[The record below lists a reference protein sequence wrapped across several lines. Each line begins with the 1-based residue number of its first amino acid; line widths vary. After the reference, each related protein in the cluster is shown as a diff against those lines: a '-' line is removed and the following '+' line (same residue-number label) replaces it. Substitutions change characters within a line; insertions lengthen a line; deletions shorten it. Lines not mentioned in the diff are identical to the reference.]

1 MQTALV
7 IALSLHVLSSV
18 FWAGS
23 SFALARTG
31 GAGGEQLVF
40 PQLGAATI
48 AILTG
53 GYLGH
58 LVHAGSFGT
67 TEQVLAAG
75 VGLRADGRWDSSC
88 NWGARG
94 FHLAPRHGRSRWCSI
109 AHRDRTTRRGR
120 TARHHC
126 ALHGCR
132 ALHLRDLRR
141 LLP

>member
-1 MQTALV
+1 MHTALV

-23 SFALARTG
+23 SFALARIG
-31 GAGGEQLVF
+31 GVGGEQLVF

-67 TEQVLAAG
+67 TEQVLAVGAVCALIAAG
-75 VGLRADGRWDSSC
+75 VQAAIGSPC
-88 NWGARG
+88 ARG
-94 FHLAPRHGRSRWCSI
+94 LASWRRQSGGSAFTYRRGSTRGGGPARHRRALHGRS
-109 AHRDRTTRRGR
+109 
-120 TARHHC
+120 
-126 ALHGCR
+126 
-132 ALHLRDLRR
+132 ALHLKDA
-141 LLP
+141 

>member
-31 GAGGEQLVF
+31 GVGGEQLVF

-58 LVHAGSFGT
+58 LAHSGRFGT

-75 VGLRADGRWDSSC
+75 AVCALIAVGVQAAIGPRALMALRR
-88 NWGARG
+88 GAG
-94 FHLAPRHGRSRWCSI
+94 NPEDLRSRI
-109 AHRDRTTRRGR
+109 AAAQRAAAALLGVAALCMGA
-120 TARHHC
+120 ARYI
-126 ALHGCR
+126 
-132 ALHLRDLRR
+132 
-141 LLP
+141 

>member
-23 SFALARTG
+23 SFALARIG
-31 GAGGEQLVF
+31 GVGGEQLVF

-58 LVHAGSFGT
+58 LVHSHSFGK
-67 TEQVLAAG
+67 TEQVLAVGAVCALLAAG
-75 VGLRADGRWDSSC
+75 IQAVIGPRALVALRRGTGKPEDLRARIAAVQRAAAGLLGIAALC
-88 NWGARG
+88 MGA
-94 FHLAPRHGRSRWCSI
+94 
-109 AHRDRTTRRGR
+109 
-120 TARHHC
+120 ARYI
-126 ALHGCR
+126 
-132 ALHLRDLRR
+132 
-141 LLP
+141 

>member
-23 SFALARTG
+23 SFTLARTG
-31 GAGGEQLVF
+31 GAGGEHLVF

-58 LVHAGSFGT
+58 LVHSGSFGI

-75 VGLRADGRWDSSC
+75 AVCALIAAGVQAAIGPRA
-88 NWGARG
+88 
-94 FHLAPRHGRSRWCSI
+94 LA
-109 AHRDRTTRRGR
+109 ALRRGASNAADLHSRIAAGQR
-120 TARHHC
+120 TAAGLLAIA
-126 ALHGCR
+126 ALCMGAAR
-132 ALHLRDLRR
+132 YI
-141 LLP
+141 

>member
-58 LVHAGSFGT
+58 LVHSGRFGA
-67 TEQVLAAG
+67 TEQVLAVGAVCALIAAG
-75 VGLRADGRWDSSC
+75 VQGAIGPRALM
-88 NWGARG
+88 A
-94 FHLAPRHGRSRWCSI
+94 L
-109 AHRDRTTRRGR
+109 RRGAGDPENLR
-120 TARHHC
+120 LRIAAGQRVAAGLLGIAALAMGAARYI
-126 ALHGCR
+126 
-132 ALHLRDLRR
+132 
-141 LLP
+141 

>member
-31 GAGGEQLVF
+31 AAGGEQLVF

-53 GYLGH
+53 AYLWH
-58 LVHAGSFGT
+58 LVHAGSFSM
-67 TEQVLAAG
+67 TEQVLAFGAVCALIAVCVQVAIGPRAVVTLRRGTGDLAG
-75 VGLRADGRWDSSC
+75 VRRRIATAQRVAAGLLGITALC
-88 NWGARG
+88 MGA
-94 FHLAPRHGRSRWCSI
+94 
-109 AHRDRTTRRGR
+109 
-120 TARHHC
+120 ARYI
-126 ALHGCR
+126 
-132 ALHLRDLRR
+132 
-141 LLP
+141 

>member
-31 GAGGEQLVF
+31 GVGGEQLVF

-58 LVHAGSFGT
+58 LVHSGRFGT

-75 VGLRADGRWDSSC
+75 AVCALIAAGVQAAIGPRALMALRR
-88 NWGARG
+88 GAG
-94 FHLAPRHGRSRWCSI
+94 NPEDLRSRI
-109 AHRDRTTRRGR
+109 AAAQRAAAALLGI
-120 TARHHC
+120 TALCMGAARYI
-126 ALHGCR
+126 
-132 ALHLRDLRR
+132 
-141 LLP
+141 

>member
-53 GYLGH
+53 AYLGH
-58 LVHAGSFGT
+58 AAHDGSFGT
-67 TEQVLAAG
+67 TEQVLVFGAGCALIAVVVQAAIG
-75 VGLRADGRWDSSC
+75 PRAV
-88 NWGARG
+88 
-94 FHLAPRHGRSRWCSI
+94 I
-109 AHRDRTTRRGR
+109 ALRRGTSDLADVQSR
-120 TARHHC
+120 IATAQRMAA
-126 ALHGCR
+126 ALLGIT
-132 ALHLRDLRR
+132 ALCMGAARYI
-141 LLP
+141 

>member
-31 GAGGEQLVF
+31 GTGGEQLVF

-58 LVHAGSFGT
+58 LVHSGSLGT
-67 TEQVLAAG
+67 TEQVLAVGAVCALIAAG
-75 VGLRADGRWDSSC
+75 VQAAIGPRALM
-88 NWGARG
+88 A
-94 FHLAPRHGRSRWCSI
+94 L
-109 AHRDRTTRRGR
+109 RRGAGDPENLR
-120 TARHHC
+120 LRIAAAQRVAAGLLAIAALAMGAARYI
-126 ALHGCR
+126 
-132 ALHLRDLRR
+132 
-141 LLP
+141 

>member
-31 GAGGEQLVF
+31 GLGGEQLVF

-58 LVHAGSFGT
+58 LVHSGRFGT
-67 TEQVLAAG
+67 TEQVLAVGAVCALIAAG
-75 VGLRADGRWDSSC
+75 VQAAIGPRALMALRR
-88 NWGARG
+88 GAG
-94 FHLAPRHGRSRWCSI
+94 NPEDLRSRI
-109 AHRDRTTRRGR
+109 AVAQRVAAGLLGIAALSMGA
-120 TARHHC
+120 ARYI
-126 ALHGCR
+126 
-132 ALHLRDLRR
+132 
-141 LLP
+141 

>member
-58 LVHAGSFGT
+58 LVHSGHFGT
-67 TEQVLAAG
+67 AEQVLAVGAVCALIAAG
-75 VGLRADGRWDSSC
+75 VQAAIGPRALMASRR
-88 NWGARG
+88 GAG
-94 FHLAPRHGRSRWCSI
+94 NPEELRSRI
-109 AHRDRTTRRGR
+109 A
-120 TARHHC
+120 TAQRVAAGLLGIA
-126 ALHGCR
+126 ALCMGAAR
-132 ALHLRDLRR
+132 YI
-141 LLP
+141 